1 MSVMASC
8 FGLVRT
14 QAVWLLD
21 ELSSRQCL
29 VVITVCNWLCRQVLF
44 CDHGRVWNYTFGQ
57 RWHTFPLVTRE
68 HRTDDGGRQSNYLH
82 TCIYSRPTLRT
93 TRGCV
98 LRQELNEKDI
108 LIICAA
114 GVAKKVKKTNRE
126 SPTGIESMTYQIPD
140 ARSELRRESWCY
152 VKRVLYSAKM
162 PRST

>member
-8 FGLVRT
+8 FGLVRP
-14 QAVWLLD
+14 QAVWMLD

-29 VVITVCNWLCRQVLF
+29 VVITVCKWFCRQVLF

-57 RWHTFPLVTRE
+57 RWHTFPLVTVE
-68 HRTDDGGRQSNYLH
+68 HRTDDGGGQSNYLH

-108 LIICAA
+108 LITCAT
-114 GVAKKVKKTNRE
+114 GVGKKSKENKSWVADWNR
-126 SPTGIESMTYQIPD
+126 IYDIPD
-140 ARSELRRESWCY
+140 TGRALRATEGI
-152 VKRVLYSAKM
+152 VVLCEACSLLC
-162 PRST
+162 